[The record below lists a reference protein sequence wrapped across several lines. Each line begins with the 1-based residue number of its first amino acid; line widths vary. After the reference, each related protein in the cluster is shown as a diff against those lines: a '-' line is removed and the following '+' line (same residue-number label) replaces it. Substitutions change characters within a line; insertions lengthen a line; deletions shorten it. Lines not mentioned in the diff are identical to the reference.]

1 MVKQR
6 QKLKKKAKN
15 PRKREGVS
23 YFAVTHL
30 KMKTDLMVFHSTNIR
45 ITFKGI
51 IINYFCKYGSCH

>member
-15 PRKREGVS
+15 PRKREVS
-23 YFAVTHL
+23 YLAVTHL
-30 KMKTDLMVFHSTNIR
+30 KMKTDLMVFHSTNLR
-45 ITFKGI
+45 IIFKGI